1 MACLGSVAKSMASN
15 CSLATYIVIVMPFVN
30 KIEHNRDFCTNL
42 SVFFFELL
50 LLLLLVRLSE
60 NFLKIIPT

>member
-1 MACLGSVAKSMASN
+1 M
-15 CSLATYIVIVMPFVN
+15 VITMMN
-30 KIEHNRDFCTNL
+30 IIEHKIEISIFADL

-60 NFLKIIPT
+60 SFLKIIPTLTITLISPG

>member
-1 MACLGSVAKSMASN
+1 M
-15 CSLATYIVIVMPFVN
+15 I
-30 KIEHNRDFCTNL
+30 KIFIIADL

-60 NFLKIIPT
+60 SFLKIIPTLTITLILPGEY

>member
-1 MACLGSVAKSMASN
+1 MMITV
-15 CSLATYIVIVMPFVN
+15 VN
-30 KIEHNRDFCTNL
+30 IIEHKIEISIFADL

-60 NFLKIIPT
+60 SFLKIIPTLTITYQLYQDSIGNDQ

>member
-1 MACLGSVAKSMASN
+1 MMITV
-15 CSLATYIVIVMPFVN
+15 VN
-30 KIEHNRDFCTNL
+30 IIEHKIEISIFADL

-60 NFLKIIPT
+60 SFLKIIPTLTITCQFYQDSIGNDQ